1 MIGEKTSAPTQANL
15 IKEGTDASFVA
26 DVLEASKVQPVIVDF
41 WATWCG
47 PCRQLGP
54 AIEKVVKETNG
65 KVKLVKI
72 DVDQNQGIAA
82 QLRIQSIPT
91 VYAFSGGRPVDG
103 FTGAKSETELRAF
116 IEKLGVDDAG
126 PSIDDTLALAQQSA
140 DDGDATSALEAY
152 SFVLEQDPG
161 NLKAIAG
168 VARVYLKA
176 QQPEQAKAFL
186 DMAPADTIDAEI
198 VGLRAALELSEG
210 APTDIDGLR
219 TKVAANGRDF
229 EALYDLGRALAGRGD
244 TEEAIE
250 ALLEI
255 VKYEP
260 EWNNQA
266 ARQYL
271 FKIFAAVG
279 NTSPLVKAGRRRL
292 SSLLFS

>member
-1 MIGEKTSAPTQANL
+1 MA
-15 IKEGTDASFVA
+15 GTDPNIIDGSEQTFMA
-26 DVLEASKVQPVIVDF
+26 DVIEASMIQPVIVDF

-103 FTGAKSETELRAF
+103 FMGAKSEAELRAF
-116 IEKLGVDDAG
+116 VEKLGIDDAG

-140 DDGDATSALEAY
+140 DDGDVTSALEAY
-152 SFVLEQDPG
+152 SFVLEQDPA

-168 VARVYLKA
+168 IARLYLSA
-176 QQPEQAKAFL
+176 QQPEQAKTFL
-186 DMAPADTIDAEI
+186 DMAPADTIDADI
-198 VGLRAALELSEG
+198 VGLRAALELSED
-210 APTDIDGLR
+210 APADVDGLR
-219 TKVAANGRDF
+219 ARVAANGRDF
-229 EALYDLGRALAGRGD
+229 EALYDLGRALAARGH

-250 ALLEI
+250 VLLEI

-260 EWNNQA
+260 DWNDQA

-279 NTSPLVKAGRRRL
+279 NTSPLAKAGRRRL
-292 SSLLFS
+292 SSMLFS

>member
-1 MIGEKTSAPTQANL
+1 MA
-15 IKEGTDASFVA
+15 GTDPNIIDGSEQTFMA
-26 DVLEASKVQPVIVDF
+26 DVIEESMTRPVIVDF

-54 AIEKVVKETNG
+54 AIEKVVKEAKG

-72 DVDQNQGIAA
+72 DVDKNQGIAA

-103 FTGAKSETELRAF
+103 FMGAKSEAELRTF
-116 IEKLGVDDAG
+116 IEKLGIDDGA
-126 PSIDDTLALAQQSA
+126 PSIEDTLALAQQSA
-140 DDGDATSALEAY
+140 DDGDVTSALEAY
-152 SFVLEQDPG
+152 SFVLEQDPA

-168 VARVYLKA
+168 VAKLYLKV

-186 DMAPADTIDAEI
+186 DMAPADTNDADI
-198 VGLRAALELSEG
+198 VGLRASFALAEG
-210 APTDIDGLR
+210 APTDVSGLR
-219 TKVAANGRDF
+219 AKVAADGRDF
-229 EALYDLGRALAGRGD
+229 EALYDLGRALAAQGE
-244 TEEAIE
+244 TEEAIDV
-250 ALLEI
+250 LLEI

-271 FKIFAAVG
+271 FKIFAAIG
-279 NTSPLVKAGRRRL
+279 NTSPLAKAGRRRL
-292 SSLLFS
+292 SSMLFS

>member
-1 MIGEKTSAPTQANL
+1 MA
-15 IKEGTDASFVA
+15 GTDPNIIDGSEQTFMA
-26 DVLEASKVQPVIVDF
+26 DVIEASMTQPVIVDF

-54 AIEKVVKETNG
+54 AIEKVVKETKG

-103 FTGAKSETELRAF
+103 FMGAKSEAELRAF
-116 IEKLGVDDAG
+116 VEKLGIDDSG
-126 PSIDDTLALAQQSA
+126 PSIDDTLALAEQSA
-140 DDGDATSALEAY
+140 DDGDVTSALEAY
-152 SFVLEQDPG
+152 SFVLEQDPA

-168 VARVYLKA
+168 VARLYLKV

-186 DMAPADTIDAEI
+186 DMAPADTIDADI
-198 VGLRAALELSEG
+198 TGLRAALELSEG

-219 TKVAANGRDF
+219 ARVAANGRDF
-229 EALYDLGRALAGRGD
+229 EALYDLGRALAGSGH
-244 TEEAIE
+244 TEEAVE
-250 ALLEI
+250 VLLEI

-260 EWNNQA
+260 DWNDQA

-279 NTSPLVKAGRRRL
+279 NTSPLAKAGRRRL
-292 SSLLFS
+292 SSMLFS

>member
-1 MIGEKTSAPTQANL
+1 MA
-15 IKEGTDASFVA
+15 GTDPNIIDGSEQTFMA
-26 DVLEASKVQPVIVDF
+26 DVIEESMTRPVIVDF

-54 AIEKVVKETNG
+54 AIEKVVKEAKG

-72 DVDQNQGIAA
+72 DVDKNQGIAA

-103 FTGAKSETELRAF
+103 FMGAKSETELRAF
-116 IEKLGVDDAG
+116 IEKLGIDESG
-126 PSIDDTLALAQQSA
+126 PSIEDTLALAQQSA
-140 DDGDATSALEAY
+140 DDGDVTSALEAY

-168 VARVYLKA
+168 VARLYLKV

-186 DMAPADTIDAEI
+186 DMAPADTNDADI
-198 VGLRAALELSEG
+198 LGLRASFALAEG
-210 APTDIDGLR
+210 APTDVDGLR
-219 TKVAANGRDF
+219 ARVAANGRDF
-229 EALYDLGRALAGRGD
+229 EALYDLGRALAARGE
-244 TEEAIE
+244 TEEAIDV
-250 ALLEI
+250 LLEI

-260 EWNNQA
+260 EWNDQA

-279 NTSPLVKAGRRRL
+279 NTSPLAKAGRRRL
-292 SSLLFS
+292 SSMLFS

>member
-1 MIGEKTSAPTQANL
+1 MAGNDPNIIDGSEQT
-15 IKEGTDASFVA
+15 FMA
-26 DVLEASKVQPVIVDF
+26 DVIEASMTQPVIVDF

-54 AIEKVVKETNG
+54 AIEKVVKETKG

-91 VYAFSGGRPVDG
+91 VYAFSGGKPIDG

-116 IEKLGVDDAG
+116 VEKLGINDSG
-126 PSIDDTLALAQQSA
+126 PTIEETLALAQQSA
-140 DDGDATSALEAY
+140 DDGDVASAMEIY
-152 SFVLEQDPG
+152 SFVLEQDPE

-168 VARVYLKA
+168 MARLYVRA
-176 QQPEQAKAFL
+176 QQSDEAKAFL
-186 DMAPADTIDAEI
+186 DMAPADTNDADI
-198 VGLRAALELSEG
+198 QGLRAALALSED
-210 APTDIDGLR
+210 APTDVDGLR
-219 TKVAANGRDF
+219 ARVAANGRDF

-244 TEEAIE
+244 TEEAIDT
-250 ALLEI
+250 LLEI

-260 EWNNQA
+260 EWNDQA

-271 FKIFAAVG
+271 FKIFTAVG
-279 NTSPLVKAGRRRL
+279 NASPLSKAGRRRL
-292 SSLLFS
+292 ASMLFS

>member
-1 MIGEKTSAPTQANL
+1 MA
-15 IKEGTDASFVA
+15 GTDPNIIDGSEQTFMA
-26 DVLEASKVQPVIVDF
+26 DVIEASMTQPVIVDF

-54 AIEKVVKETNG
+54 AIEKVVKETKG

-103 FTGAKSETELRAF
+103 FMGAKSEAELRAF
-116 IEKLGVDDAG
+116 VEKLGIDDSG

-140 DDGDATSALEAY
+140 DDGDVTSALEAY
-152 SFVLEQDPG
+152 SFVLEQDPA

-168 VARVYLKA
+168 VARLYLKV

-186 DMAPADTIDAEI
+186 DMAPADTIDADI

-210 APTDIDGLR
+210 APTDVDGLR
-219 TKVAANGRDF
+219 TRVAANGRDF
-229 EALYDLGRALAGRGD
+229 EALYDLGRALAGSGH
-244 TEEAIE
+244 TEEAVE
-250 ALLEI
+250 VLLEI

-260 EWNNQA
+260 DWNDQA

-279 NTSPLVKAGRRRL
+279 NTSPLAKAGRRRL
-292 SSLLFS
+292 SSMLFS

>member
-1 MIGEKTSAPTQANL
+1 MAGSDPNIIDGSEQT
-15 IKEGTDASFVA
+15 FMA
-26 DVLEASKVQPVIVDF
+26 DVIEESMTRPVIVDF

-54 AIEKVVKETNG
+54 AIEKVVKEAKG

-72 DVDQNQGIAA
+72 DVDKNQGIAA

-103 FTGAKSETELRAF
+103 FMGAKSEAELRAF
-116 IEKLGVDDAG
+116 IDKLGIDDGA
-126 PSIDDTLALAQQSA
+126 PSIEDTLALAQQSA
-140 DDGDATSALEAY
+140 DDGDVTSALEAY
-152 SFVLEQDPG
+152 SFVLEQDPA

-168 VARVYLKA
+168 VAKLYLKV
-176 QQPEQAKAFL
+176 QQPEQARAFL
-186 DMAPADTIDAEI
+186 DMAPADTNDADI
-198 VGLRAALELSEG
+198 LGLRASFALAEG
-210 APTDIDGLR
+210 APTDVGGLR
-219 TKVAANGRDF
+219 AKVAADGRDF
-229 EALYDLGRALAGRGD
+229 EALYDLGFALAAQGE
-244 TEEAIE
+244 TEEAIDV
-250 ALLEI
+250 LLEI

-271 FKIFAAVG
+271 FKIFTAIG

-292 SSLLFS
+292 SSMLFS